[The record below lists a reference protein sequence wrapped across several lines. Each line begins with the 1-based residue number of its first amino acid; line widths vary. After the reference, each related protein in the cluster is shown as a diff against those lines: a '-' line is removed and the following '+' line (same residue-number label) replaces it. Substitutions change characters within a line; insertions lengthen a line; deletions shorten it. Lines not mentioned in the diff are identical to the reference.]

1 MVGGDELGRGVFLVL
16 TLALGFA
23 HVLAILGVLL
33 SGVAVLYL
41 FAQELLR
48 RGWSAA
54 LAAGLWTALR
64 RLVWVVLLRWAG
76 AAARLVWERYWTDRQ
91 QPAGLQL
98 SRR

>member
-1 MVGGDELGRGVFLVL
+1 ML

-23 HVLAILGVLL
+23 HVSAILGVLL
-33 SGVAVLYL
+33 LGVAVLYL